1 MIYGLVDNLISYLHF
16 EKSNSGTDTVIFI
29 NTSGYFK
36 TGFDS
41 AKVDQTIALEQV
53 VVDLIGNSSEQQMID
68 DLMKQQVIQVVY

>member
-16 EKSNSGTDTVIFI
+16 KKPSSGTDTDISI
-29 NTSGYFK
+29 STSGYFK

-53 VVDLIGNSSEQQMID
+53 VDLSGNSTEQQMID
-68 DLMKQQVIQVVY
+68 DLMKQQVIQVGH